1 MRTIA
6 LPALSTLLDR
16 LRSRTFLHLET
27 LVLRQQLAMVNQT
40 PRHGSDFTG
49 VNGYYRSGI
58 PTVAE
63 LPADTAGL
71 QNRYPGA
78 LASQGL
84 SAVLDLEIPLP
95 DGCAPSHRT
104 RGAQAY
110 PYDVSIQYWLG
121 CSTADS
127 RRTSTARHPRF
138 PSDSRKVHGPSS
150 YILLWTNNARNHAR
164 SCYRTRELSSPSR
177 MSAACIMSTAAP
189 PQTRSQ

>member
-1 MRTIA
+1 MRIIA
-6 LPALSTLLDR
+6 LPALSTLLDL

-71 QNRYPGA
+71 KTRYPGA

-84 SAVLDLEIPLP
+84 SALLDLEIPLP
-95 DGCAPSHRT
+95 DGWAPSHLT
-104 RGAQAY
+104 RGVQA
-110 PYDVSIQYWLG
+110 
-121 CSTADS
+121 
-127 RRTSTARHPRF
+127 
-138 PSDSRKVHGPSS
+138 
-150 YILLWTNNARNHAR
+150 
-164 SCYRTRELSSPSR
+164 
-177 MSAACIMSTAAP
+177 
-189 PQTRSQ
+189 